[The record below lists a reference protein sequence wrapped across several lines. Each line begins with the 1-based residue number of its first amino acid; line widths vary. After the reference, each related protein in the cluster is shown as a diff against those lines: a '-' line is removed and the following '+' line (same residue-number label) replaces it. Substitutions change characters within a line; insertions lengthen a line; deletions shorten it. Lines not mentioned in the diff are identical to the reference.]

1 MSVKTAYG
9 YILTSVMGQTMDLKS
24 GQNWNVILKGIQLNP
39 QSMCKFIFIGFLISN

>member
-24 GQNWNVILKGIQLNP
+24 GQNWNVVLSGSPNP
-39 QSMCKFIFIGFLISN
+39 QNMCKLMFIAFFI